1 MAAAWAQALAAH
13 ARGELR
19 ESLRADVR
27 ETADLPE
34 LAIAVFDGQ
43 LCVTQRLLYG
53 SAPYPEV
60 IAFADALGAEAE
72 RLGAARGRAFARTLR
87 GEAELLSGDLEAAD
101 RDLAEASRLH
111 RTLGGSTGEA
121 HALQR
126 RGEVAVQQGRRR
138 DAADLLDQ
146 ALEVARQS
154 GVEFHLLD
162 RIYGTSVTAATDPR
176 EALRVVEGAEEA
188 IRGTVETCPGCRIT
202 FAVPA
207 AIAAAKAGDLDRA
220 AQYAKAA
227 DVLAEVVMQLPAW
240 HAAVEEVHGHLALAT
255 RDTEQA
261 RRRFAAAARAFR
273 SAGHPVDEAR
283 CAELE
288 EDAITRQ

>member
-27 ETADLPE
+27 ETAGLPE
-34 LAIAVFDGQ
+34 LAVAVFDGQ

-53 SAPYPEV
+53 SAPYPDV

-111 RTLGGSTGEA
+111 RALGGSTGEA

-126 RGEVAVQQGRRR
+126 RAEVALQQGRRS

-162 RIYGTSVTAATDPR
+162 RIYGTSITAA
-176 EALRVVEGAEEA
+176 
-188 IRGTVETCPGCRIT
+188 
-202 FAVPA
+202 
-207 AIAAAKAGDLDRA
+207 
-220 AQYAKAA
+220 A
-227 DVLAEVVMQLPAW
+227 D
-240 HAAVEEVHGHLALAT
+240 
-255 RDTEQA
+255 
-261 RRRFAAAARAFR
+261 AARGASGREGRRGSDQGHRRNVPWLPNHLRR
-273 SAGHPVDEAR
+273 SGGHRLGEGR
-283 CAELE
+283 
-288 EDAITRQ
+288 